1 MEVLAAKWRETEQD
15 KDRVRG
21 VGGLHV
27 VGTERHEARRIDN
40 QLRGRSG
47 RLGDPGSSRF
57 YLSLEDDLMR
67 KFGGERI
74 GSIMARLGVED
85 DVPIEAGLVNRAI
98 ENSQVKVEG
107 YNFDT
112 RKHVLRY
119 DEVVNEQR
127 NRIYDERRRILT
139 EPSLKL
145 TIEGMIEDEVEEL
158 VTQFTTGEF
167 DDQWQLEELG
177 QALKAL
183 VHKLPD
189 DFSPEQWQTVKREAI
204 VEEAVELAKEV
215 YAAKDEEMTEAV
227 MRQAEKQI
235 MLWAVDNRW
244 IRHLTDL
251 DRLREG
257 IGLQAFAQVD
267 PLVAYKK
274 EAYAMYAD
282 LLDAIRSDTVK
293 AVFSVQVARPQAQ
306 AQAEAAPAKAKLAPP
321 SPMARNI
328 RTNREP
334 VQPQTMRK
342 SGPELGRNDPCWC
355 GSGKKYKHCH
365 MQSDLQK
372 SGAQRESARR

>member
-1 MEVLAAKWRETEQD
+1 M
-15 KDRVRG
+15 
-21 VGGLHV
+21 
-27 VGTERHEARRIDN
+27 
-40 QLRGRSG
+40 
-47 RLGDPGSSRF
+47 
-57 YLSLEDDLMR
+57 
-67 KFGGERI
+67 
-74 GSIMARLGVED
+74 
-85 DVPIEAGLVNRAI
+85 
-98 ENSQVKVEG
+98 
-107 YNFDT
+107 
-112 RKHVLRY
+112 
-119 DEVVNEQR
+119 
-127 NRIYDERRRILT
+127 
-139 EPSLKL
+139 
-145 TIEGMIEDEVEEL
+145 
-158 VTQFTTGEF
+158 TQFTTGEF
-167 DDQWQLEELG
+167 DDQWQLEELA

-189 DFSPEQWQTVKREAI
+189 DFAPEQWQSMKREAI
-204 VEEAVELAKEV
+204 VEEAVELAKEA
-215 YAAKDEEMTEAV
+215 YAAKEEEMTEAV

-274 EAYAMYAD
+274 EAYRHVRG

-306 AQAEAAPAKAKLAPP
+306 AQQRRRRPSQAPP

-334 VQPQTMRK
+334 VPAPDHAQER
-342 SGPELGRNDPCWC
+342 PELGRNDPCWC

-372 SGAQRESARR
+372 TAGAPVGGRHRLAERGEQSGGTLASEEMPHLVRFARYRYRACTNLL

>member
-1 MEVLAAKWRETEQD
+1 M
-15 KDRVRG
+15 
-21 VGGLHV
+21 

-57 YLSLEDDLMR
+57 YLSLEDELMR

-74 GSIMARLGVED
+74 SGLMARMGVEE

-98 ENSQVKVEG
+98 ENSQTKVEG
-107 YNFDT
+107 YNFDI
-112 RKHVLRY
+112 RKHVLQY
-119 DEVVNEQR
+119 DQVVNEQR

-145 TIEGMIEDEVEEL
+145 TVEGMIEEEAKEL
-158 VTQFTTGEF
+158 VTQFASGDYDE
-167 DDQWQLEELG
+167 QWQLDELL

-183 VHKLPD
+183 VHVLPD
-189 DFSPEQWQTVKREAI
+189 DFDPDAWKGMKHADL
-204 VEEAVELAKEV
+204 EEDVVALASESYIAKE
-215 YAAKDEEMTEAV
+215 AELGEPL

-257 IGLQAFAQVD
+257 IGLQAIANVD
-267 PLVAYKK
+267 PLVAYKR
-274 EAYAMYAD
+274 EAFQMYGE
-282 LLDAIRSDTVK
+282 LLNAIRSDTVK
-293 AVFSVQVARPQAQ
+293 AVFSVQIQRPQAQ
-306 AQAEAAPAKAKLAPP
+306 AQAQAEPEKAKKLAPAP

-334 VQPQTMRK
+334 VGPQTVRK
-342 SGPELGRNDPCWC
+342 SGPQLGRNDPCWC

-365 MQSDLQK
+365 MASDQAQGA
-372 SGAQRESARR
+372 GAQRVPAKR